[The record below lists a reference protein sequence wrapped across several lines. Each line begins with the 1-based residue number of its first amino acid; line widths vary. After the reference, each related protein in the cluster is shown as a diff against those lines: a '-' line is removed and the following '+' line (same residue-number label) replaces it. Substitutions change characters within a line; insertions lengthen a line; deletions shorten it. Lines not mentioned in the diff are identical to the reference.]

1 MSLKIEEISKFYGKQ
16 KAIDRISFSVNS
28 GEIVGILGPNGAG
41 KSTMMKIITGFL
53 HPDEGQVWI
62 NGLSNTGNTLDIRRE
77 IGYLPENNPLYL
89 DLYVSEYLSL
99 VAGIYHLKGIK
110 SRISEM
116 IALTGLEREKHKKI
130 GALSKGYRQ

>member
-16 KAIDRISFSVNS
+16 KALDRISFSVNS

-53 HPDEGQVWI
+53 HPDEGKVCVSE
-62 NGLSNTGNTLDIRRE
+62 LSNEGNTLQIRRQ

-89 DLYVSEYLSL
+89 DLYVTEYL
-99 VAGIYHLKGIK
+99 
-110 SRISEM
+110 
-116 IALTGLEREKHKKI
+116 AL
-130 GALSKGYRQ
+130 